1 MSTLFPYP
9 GWILDENLRVLPGSG
24 RCPFSPGVSFPSFI
38 SSPCVATMSPLDVPL
53 KARKFLWA
61 PLVPEPTEGDKSP
74 VLFVSPNSTEQDK
87 QGTENHCLLYSKTE
101 RAWVVER
108 ERPEC
113 TNKTLQAPDR
123 VYSNSHRN
131 INTNISSAQSLSH
144 VQLFVTP

>member
-1 MSTLFPYP
+1 MKTSMSFQAQADALS
-9 GWILDENLRVLPGSG
+9 LL
-24 RCPFSPGVSFPSFI
+24 GVSFPSFI
-38 SSPCVATMSPLDVPL
+38 SSPSVATMSPLDVPL

-108 ERPEC
+108 GRPQC

-131 INTNISSAQSLSH
+131 INTDISS
-144 VQLFVTP
+144 VQFSRSVVSNSVTP